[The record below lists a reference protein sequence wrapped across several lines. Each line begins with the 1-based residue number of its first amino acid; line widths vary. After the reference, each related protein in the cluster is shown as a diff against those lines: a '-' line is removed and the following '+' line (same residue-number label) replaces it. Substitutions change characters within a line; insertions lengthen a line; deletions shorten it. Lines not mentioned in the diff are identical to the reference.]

1 MPFAIHLFFDPTT
14 ETTINQV
21 LKNLAETGIA
31 TYLYQSANRPHIT
44 LAIYQK
50 LDLTACEQLLQS
62 IAAESP
68 SLPVNFQYV
77 GVFPKTGAFFAGP
90 TVTKNLLRSAPQRFM
105 KQYSPISAEPNPYYL
120 PGQWIPHC
128 RLAIELAPEF
138 IKPAFEISLKLPL
151 PLAGKITEIGFTE
164 QPPVKHLFGFQLG
177 SHSH

>member
-21 LKNLAETGIA
+21 WKNLAEPGIA

-77 GVFPKTGAFFAGP
+77 GVFPKTGAVFAGP
-90 TVTKNLLRSAPQRFM
+90 TVTKNLLDLHHKIHETVQ
-105 KQYSPISAEPNPYYL
+105 PISAEPNPYYL

-128 RLAIELAPEF
+128 GLAIELAPEL

-151 PLAGKITEIGFTE
+151 PLAGKITEIGCTE
-164 QPPVKHLFGFQLG
+164 QPPVKHLFGFELG
-177 SHSH
+177 SDSH